1 MEISPE
7 IIKNLLVSLVNPK
20 YPDLIHDYM
29 VKSSEVNGWK
39 AFAIGVIVE
48 PERYNEMET
57 YNGNPFSGLDSKVE
71 KDVKNTLKYVG
82 LGPTNSTV
90 SLYVVDDEW
99 AELSD
104 LMGKFLKS
112 DYTPE
117 RYRESLGI
125 RSKRYK
131 VVNKDNNTIVIET
144 DADADL
150 LNGEL
155 KDNVMDFLSN
165 NMEINPDLQII
176 FKNKWKNNI

>member
-1 MEISPE
+1 MRRW
-7 IIKNLLVSLVNPK
+7 K
-20 YPDLIHDYM
+20 LIH
-29 VKSSEVNGWK
+29 
-39 AFAIGVIVE
+39 
-48 PERYNEMET
+48 
-57 YNGNPFSGLDSKVE
+57 GNPFSGLDSKVE
-71 KDVKNTLKYVG
+71 KDVKDALKYVG

-176 FKNKWKNNI
+176 FKNK